1 VRALSAVRATAGL
14 WRYYQ
19 AAIVNTVFGYSLYAL
34 LVAVGLNMYAAQ
46 LVGHVLGVT
55 FNYFTYSRHAFRG
68 TEGSKLRFVMA
79 YAGHY
84 LVSLTMLAASARVV
98 SSPYTAGLL
107 ALILAS
113 LLNYFVLKNLVFT
126 KSVIDSDR

>member
-1 VRALSAVRATAGL
+1 MSALSAIRATAGL

-34 LVAVGLNMYAAQ
+34 FVAVGLNMYVAQ

-68 TEGSKLRFVMA
+68 TQGSKLRFVMA

-84 LVSLTMLAASARVV
+84 VVSLAMLAISARVL
-98 SSPYTAGLL
+98 SSPYAAGLL

-126 KSVIDSDR
+126 KTVEESGQ

>member
-1 VRALSAVRATAGL
+1 MRALSAVRATAGL

-19 AAIVNTVFGYSLYAL
+19 AAILNTVFGYSLYAL

-98 SSPYTAGLL
+98 SSPYAAGLL

>member
-1 VRALSAVRATAGL
+1 MKPLSAIRATAGL

-19 AAIVNTVFGYSLYAL
+19 AAILNTVFGYSLYAL
-34 LVAVGLNMYAAQ
+34 LVAVGLNMYVAQ

-68 TEGSKLRFVMA
+68 TQGSKLRFVLA

-84 LVSLTMLAASARVV
+84 VVSLTMLALSARVL
-98 SSPYTAGLL
+98 SSPYAAGLL

-126 KSVIDSDR
+126 KSVTQSGR